1 MRVRGYVT
9 TSDFFLSVLI
19 TLIGSFLIASFCL

>member
-1 MRVRGYVT
+1 MRTQGYIT
-9 TSDFFLSVLI
+9 TSDFFLSVLV